1 MWKSNKKIS
10 QRRGPSLVGAKKWK
24 KNPIAQRARAVG
36 AVANKGPELKFYDL
50 QITPTVPVSSSVWST
65 ISNMFTPVRGD
76 DATER
81 EGRSLSV
88 KSILMRWNVS
98 MTTTSAGGGNFRIVV
113 IYDKSPNG
121 ALPAVTDIFQNNV
134 QNSPLRLDYKDRFI
148 CLVDEYTPCLGIS
161 TNFSLSG
168 KIYRKLNLQFEYNGN
183 NFGDISD
190 QTTGALYLL
199 ASQNGGVFTTA
210 PTISVRCRTRF
221 QDN

>member
-10 QRRGPSLVGAKKWK
+10 QRRGPSLVGAKKYK

-36 AVANKGPELKFYDL
+36 AVATKGPELKFYD
-50 QITPTVPVSSSVWST
+50 QQTTPVVTVSSSVWSVVNN
-65 ISNMFTPVRGD
+65 IFSPVRGD

-88 KSILMRWNVS
+88 KSLLMRWFVS
-98 MTTTSAGGGNFRIVV
+98 MTSTSAGGGNIRIVV

-121 ALPAVTDIFQNNV
+121 VILAVTDIFQNNL

-148 CLVDEYTPCLGIS
+148 CIVDEYTPCLGIS
-161 TNFSLSG
+161 NGFSHSG
-168 KIYRKLNLQFEYNGN
+168 KAYRKLNLQFEYNGN
-183 NFGDISD
+183 NIGDISD
-190 QTTGALYLL
+190 QTIGALYLL

-210 PTISVRCRTRF
+210 PTVSVRTRVRF